1 MRVPPK
7 PPNYVR
13 ITSELPNPIQEAFER
28 AADNG
33 RTAIV
38 PFVTVGHPQRDS
50 TPDVVQALTRA
61 GADVIELGIPFSD
74 PLAEGPVIQRSSF
87 QALENGITPDH
98 CFENAAEI
106 RKRGVDTPLIFMGY
120 YNPIYQIG
128 LDEFCAR
135 TRDAGVN
142 GIIAAD
148 LPAAEAGPLLD
159 ACQKAGISLV
169 PLLALTS
176 TEETIA
182 MACKHASG
190 FVYCV
195 SLLGVT
201 GARATVSQ
209 RVESLVATVKRHT
222 DLPVGVGFGI
232 SSAEHVAQ
240 VGKFADAAV
249 IGSALI
255 NRIEN
260 EDHSEAPRAAEEF
273 LRSLRQ

>member
-1 MRVPPK
+1 MS
-7 PPNYVR
+7 N
-13 ITSELPNPIQEAFER
+13 SIQEAFKR
-28 AADNG
+28 AADDG

-50 TPDVVQALTRA
+50 TPDVVEALSEA

-74 PLAEGPVIQRSSF
+74 PLAEGPVIQKSSF
-87 QALENGITPDH
+87 QALQNGITPDL
-98 CFENAAEI
+98 CFKNAAAI
-106 RKRGVDTPLIFMGY
+106 RKKGIETPLVFMGY

-148 LPAAEAGPLLD
+148 LPAAEAGPLFN
-159 ACQKAGISLV
+159 ACRKAGISLV

-176 TEETIA
+176 TEDTIA
-182 MACKHASG
+182 MACRNASG

-240 VGKFADAAV
+240 VGRFADAAV

-255 NRIEN
+255 NQIQN
-260 EDHSEAPRAAEEF
+260 DDHSQAPRAASEF
-273 LRSLRQ
+273 MRALQR

>member
-1 MRVPPK
+1 M
-7 PPNYVR
+7 
-13 ITSELPNPIQEAFER
+13 SEPIQQAFQR
-28 AADNG
+28 AANEG

-38 PFVTVGHPQRDS
+38 PFVTIGHPRRKS
-50 TPDVVQALTRA
+50 TPDVVQALSEA

-87 QALENGITPDH
+87 QALQNGITPDL
-98 CFENAAEI
+98 CFRNAAAI
-106 RKRGVDTPLIFMGY
+106 RKQGVETPLIFMGY

-128 LDEFCAR
+128 LDDFCAR

-148 LPAAEAGPLLD
+148 LPAAEAGPLLE

-201 GARATVSQ
+201 GARAAVSR
-209 RVESLVATVKRHT
+209 RVETLVATVKRHT

-240 VGKFADAAV
+240 VGEFADAAV

-255 NRIEN
+255 NRIQN
-260 EDHSEAPRAAEEF
+260 EDHSEAPRAAADF

>member
-1 MRVPPK
+1 MS
-7 PPNYVR
+7 N
-13 ITSELPNPIQEAFER
+13 SIQEAFER
-28 AADNG
+28 AASDG

-38 PFVTVGHPQRDS
+38 PFVTVGHPNRDS
-50 TPDVVQALTRA
+50 SPQVVEALSEA

-87 QALENGITPDH
+87 RALQNGITPDD
-98 CFENAAEI
+98 CFKNAADI
-106 RKRGVDTPLIFMGY
+106 RKLGVETPLIFMGY
-120 YNPIYQIG
+120 YNPMLQIG
-128 LDEFCAR
+128 LGEFCAR

-148 LPAAEAGPLLD
+148 LPAAEAGPLLE

-201 GARATVSQ
+201 GARAAVSR

-240 VGKFADAAV
+240 VGEFADAAV

-255 NRIEN
+255 DHIEN
-260 EDHSEAPRAAEEF
+260 GDHVDAPRNAAQF
-273 LRSLRQ
+273 LRSLRMR